1 MLSIRDLQKT
11 YFTDTGRVQAVQGI
25 TFKVEQGNF
34 HTLLGPSGCGKTTTL
49 QCIAGLETPEKGEII
64 IGGEVVFA
72 SDRRINVPAHRRDL
86 GVVFQSYA
94 IWPHMS
100 VFENVAFPLV
110 HGKNKRSKNEVK
122 DRVMRYLE
130 LVKLSG
136 LEHRPVPFLS
146 GGQQQRVA
154 LARALVHEPR
164 LLLLDEPMSNLDAR
178 LREEMRIELQQL
190 VKSLN
195 ITTIYVTHDQVE
207 ALSMSDHI
215 TLMRDGLIIQE
226 GTPYEVYTK
235 PQDIF
240 AADFIGRSN
249 IIPAHIV
256 SRSSPDQHG
265 RVKTV
270 FGDLDCMVP
279 TGYKEGDEALILI
292 RPEAIHVYLKESD
305 LPHHTNVFFG
315 QVSFISFVGDSVEI
329 RVRIGSHMVRV
340 KSSPYLNAQVGSP
353 VYLEIP
359 LDRCVILRNQ
369 V

>member
-1 MLSIRDLQKT
+1 M
-11 YFTDTGRVQAVQGI
+11 
-25 TFKVEQGNF
+25 
-34 HTLLGPSGCGKTTTL
+34 
-49 QCIAGLETPEKGEII
+49 I

-100 VFENVAFPLV
+100 AFENVAFPLV
-110 HGKNKRSKNEVK
+110 HGKHKTGRNEVK
-122 DRVMRYLE
+122 DRVMKMLE
-130 LVKLSG
+130 LVKLGG

-207 ALSMSDHI
+207 ALSMSDRI
-215 TLMRDGLIIQE
+215 ALMRDGLIIQE
-226 GTPYEVYTK
+226 GSPHEVYMK
-235 PQDIF
+235 PQGVF
-240 AADFIGRSN
+240 VADFIGRSN
-249 IIPAHIV
+249 IFPAHIV
-256 SRSSPDQHG
+256 SPSAADQRG
-265 RVKTV
+265 VVETA
-270 FGDLDCMVP
+270 FGLVDCVIP
-279 TGYKEGDEALILI
+279 AGYKEGDAVLLMI
-292 RPEAIHVYLKESD
+292 RPEAIHVHLKESD
-305 LPHHTNVFFG
+305 LLHHTNVFSG
-315 QVSFISFVGDSVEI
+315 ELNHISFVGDSVEI
-329 RVRIGSHMVRV
+329 RVRVGESTVRV
-340 KSSPYLNAQVGSP
+340 KLPPYLNLQLNSH

-359 LDRCVILRNQ
+359 FERCVTIRNEAMRRS
-369 V
+369 